1 MQILPLSTHHHKEFQ
16 CKKAMITVQY
26 TSYINRPLATLY
38 CVMYANVVLMTC
50 LFQAAVVFQVA
61 VNDCTPTCGRDGG
74 LVISQ

>member
-1 MQILPLSTHHHKEFQ
+1 MVRAPGIDLGGLGFNSLSGH
-16 CKKAMITVQY
+16 ITFN
-26 TSYINRPLATLY
+26 INRPLATLY